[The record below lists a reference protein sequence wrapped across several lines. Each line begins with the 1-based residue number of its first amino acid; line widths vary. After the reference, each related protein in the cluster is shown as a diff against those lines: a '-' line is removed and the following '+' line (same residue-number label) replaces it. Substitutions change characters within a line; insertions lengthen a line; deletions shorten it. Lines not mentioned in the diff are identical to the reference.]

1 MKVVLIFANVK
12 NSKKL
17 VGTIELFREDA
28 LLIGQA
34 LKSSLGI
41 HAAYLYGLHFLH
53 KLMKFECHGK
63 LMLRWNNF
71 K

>member
-1 MKVVLIFANVK
+1 MYEDCIETHQKAFGFEVTLIFANVN

-28 LLIGQA
+28 FLLGQA

-41 HAAYLYGLHFLH
+41 HAA
-53 KLMKFECHGK
+53 
-63 LMLRWNNF
+63 
-71 K
+71 